1 MAAYAIWGLF
11 PLYWGLLKPAGAL
24 EILAHRIVWSLLTVT
39 ILLVA
44 LRRWSWFRTAG
55 RKTLL
60 ALVAGG
66 LLIAVNWY
74 TYIYGVNSA
83 HVVETALGYFINPMV
98 SVLLGV
104 VVLRERLRRTQWVAL
119 GIGALAVVVLAVDY
133 GQPPWIAIT
142 LAFSFGLY
150 GLCKKVAG
158 APPIEGLTAE
168 SLVTFL
174 PALGYLWWLNA
185 AGDATFGHVSA
196 AHTAL
201 MVGAGVLTAGPLL
214 LFAGATNRVP
224 LSTMGLLQYLTPT
237 LQFLCGVTVLGEHM
251 PAARWAGFGLVWIAL
266 VVFSVDSFVAGRRRA
281 IEADAQPQ
289 PPELSCENTD
299 GTKGPL
305 LDATVHV
312 DGLAVDPAPRA
323 G

>member
-1 MAAYAIWGLF
+1 MTEQRRGLLYGLAAYGIWGLF

-39 ILLVA
+39 ILVLA
-44 LRRWSWFRTAG
+44 LRRWRWFRTAN

-60 ALVAGG
+60 ALTVGG
-66 LLIAVNWY
+66 ALIGVNWY

-83 HVVETALGYFINPMV
+83 HVVETALGYFINPLV

-104 VVLRERLRRTQWVAL
+104 VVLRERLRRMQWIAL
-119 GIGALAVVVLAVDY
+119 GIGALAVAVLTVDY

-158 APPIEGLTAE
+158 APAVEGLTAE
-168 SLVTFL
+168 SLVLLL
-174 PALGYLWWLNA
+174 PALGYLWWLTA
-185 AGDATFGHVSA
+185 TGDATFGQVSA
-196 AHTAL
+196 GHTAL

-214 LFAGATNRVP
+214 FFAGATNRVP
-224 LSTMGLLQYLTPT
+224 LTTMGLLQYLTPT

-251 PAARWAGFGLVWIAL
+251 PAARWAGFGLVWVAL
-266 VVFSVDSFVAGRRRA
+266 IVFSVDSLAASRRTA
-281 IEADAQPQ
+281 LPPQ
-289 PPELSCENTD
+289 RSIDDPEPVSQ
-299 GTKGPL
+299 
-305 LDATVHV
+305 H
-312 DGLAVDPAPRA
+312 
-323 G
+323 